1 MSIELLKGSE
11 MKKDDLLKNAQ
22 TELEA
27 AYDFDPKDP
36 LFGLSAKEMSGN
48 HLSRRTT
55 LRLLAAS
62 GALTLANIIPGLQPR
77 AAMAGGHGGELR
89 CAWSGVGEIVTLD
102 PAKINQV
109 LQFQIASNVMSGL
122 MHIDNSLV
130 AQGDLAESWE
140 VSSDGLE
147 YKIKLREG
155 VTFHNGDAFNADDVL
170 FTFNRSKDPEQ
181 SIHSRVIGNVSDLQ
195 KLNDHE
201 VKFILK
207 KPQASFLTKALERA
221 SGRAMT
227 IVSRG
232 ALNSL
237 GAEQYGL
244 TPVGTGPFKIVR
256 HQKGGSVIL
265 EKNKD
270 YYDPERP
277 KIDKIIITPVDGAE
291 PLAAALEAGDVQYVG
306 GNPIPSQLVERF
318 QSNGDLR
325 VDIKPG
331 PGFQSIW
338 MNPWRDYMRVD
349 NFDKPLAE
357 LKKEKGFQVRLA
369 IAKALDRDLFIKQ
382 AKFGFGVAAHG
393 SINPAMGYYFDE
405 TLASTSEQAYDPE
418 GARELMAQAGYPGG
432 KGFPEIKLQTT
443 PNTKRDGLVVANIL
457 NQVLGISVVVDP
469 KDFSVGIEEFDT
481 MDYDLRLG
489 GSGGDYDPDDGLVDW
504 MQTTSK
510 FNGRKR
516 DKSKYPFGF
525 YSEAES
531 DALADQQA
539 VTADPEARRE
549 LVRKANRIT
558 SDKVTCGFLYHPVDV
573 LVHHKSVQVPEDARI
588 PGLHELDRIS
598 LA

>member
-1 MSIELLKGSE
+1 
-11 MKKDDLLKNAQ
+11 MKKDDLMKNAQ
-22 TELEA
+22 TELEN

-36 LFGLSAKEMSGN
+36 LFGLSAQEMSGN
-48 HLSRRTT
+48 QLTRRTT

-62 GALTLANIIPGLQPR
+62 GALTLANILPGLQPR
-77 AAMAGGHGGELR
+77 ASLADGHGGELR

-122 MHIDNSLV
+122 MHIDNNLV

-195 KLNDHE
+195 KLNDYE

-244 TPVGTGPFKIVR
+244 TPVGTGPFKIIQ

-277 KIDKIIITPVDGAE
+277 KIDKVIITPVDGAE

-318 QSNGDLR
+318 KSNSDLS

-338 MNPWRDYMRVD
+338 LNPWRDYMRVE
-349 NFDKPLAE
+349 NFDKPLSD

>member
-1 MSIELLKGSE
+1 
-11 MKKDDLLKNAQ
+11 MKKDDLMKNAQ
-22 TELEA
+22 TELEN
-27 AYDFDPKDP
+27 AYDFDPQDP
-36 LFGLSAKEMSGN
+36 LFGLSAQEMSGN
-48 HLSRRTT
+48 QLTRRTT

-62 GALTLANIIPGLQPR
+62 GALTLANILPGLQPR
-77 AAMAGGHGGELR
+77 ASLADGHGGELR

-122 MHIDNSLV
+122 MHIDNNLV

-195 KLNDHE
+195 KLNDYE

-244 TPVGTGPFKIVR
+244 TPVGTGPFKIIQ

-277 KIDKIIITPVDGAE
+277 KIDKVIITPVDGAE

-318 QSNGDLR
+318 KSNSDLS

-338 MNPWRDYMRVD
+338 LNPWRDYMRVE
-349 NFDKPLAE
+349 NFDKPLSD

-393 SINPAMGYYFDE
+393 SINPAMGFYFDE